1 MSNIASLIVDV
12 VNHSVQLNDYPV
24 ISLPKCKG
32 LEILNFLNQHIDQQ
46 FPPTLL
52 RMNIENNQSVEPLQ
66 YDELSILIDQAC
78 DYIPM
83 TDRLTIRS
91 VVSELQKNTVALEEA
106 KANHN
111 IAEVDYLL
119 EQNEMLSEYLNQT
132 LNFNHTIRNINQA
145 RINDSRSIKRAL
157 NKLLE
162 FIASQNPKVAKI
174 IKEHLIINSSH
185 VGLVTH
191 TSSSLKMNFK
201 KV

>member
-162 FIASQNPKVAKI
+162 FIANQNPKVAKI

-191 TSSSLKMNFK
+191 TSSSL
-201 KV
+201 

>member
-162 FIASQNPKVAKI
+162 FIANQNPKVAKI